1 MPWGAL
7 YSCSSGSRC
16 PACRVPTRQDLAHT
30 AGGNSVDLYH
40 SDAVVNNHCYA
51 NTTMGTH
58 RGHSETPP
66 AASRRDVPG
75 LWRQPFPASVARPAD
90 ARGWR
95 RQRSE
100 ATLERRRSRRGRPN
114 CQSWSSQ
121 QHPRKFSHQRS
132 ARGGRAKQ
140 LRLTGEF
147 SPTNIRS
154 GPVLPRHF
162 LRPHLTGAP
171 RFLRSMVTLDCLNP
185 LWCAWELVGTSP
197 SPALLHRCAR
207 SPTQRR
213 RKQVPLVLPPRHV
226 AAATPLPNPRP
237 SARTDCSSARVQAL
251 SPPPSSSAAPLHASI
266 TPIPA
271 TTAGVFGAAESR
283 V

>member
-1 MPWGAL
+1 MFVRVGQTPPVDQDHLLPPTIPLPPPLQHIQARPSVHASSGMPWGAL

-16 PACRVPTRQDLAHT
+16 PACRVPTRHDLAHT

-90 ARGWR
+90 ARGRR

-114 CQSWSSQ
+114 RQSWSSQ

-132 ARGGRAKQ
+132 ARGGGPSNCASRAS
-140 LRLTGEF
+140 
-147 SPTNIRS
+147 SPRRTFEADRFCCAVFVKDRQAVHHASS
-154 GPVLPRHF
+154 GP
-162 LRPHLTGAP
+162 G
-171 RFLRSMVTLDCLNP
+171 
-185 LWCAWELVGTSP
+185 
-197 SPALLHRCAR
+197 
-207 SPTQRR
+207 
-213 RKQVPLVLPPRHV
+213 
-226 AAATPLPNPRP
+226 
-237 SARTDCSSARVQAL
+237 
-251 SPPPSSSAAPLHASI
+251 
-266 TPIPA
+266 
-271 TTAGVFGAAESR
+271 
-283 V
+283 